1 MIVSFYKFIDLK
13 ILSIKA
19 KIVSDDVAKVPVWY
33 STKPISLPHT
43 SISANSFSVKSL
55 LELDLINWSLITN
68 QEKRHIKKYHE
79 TIFTNINSRLNERE
93 KKEFIKLFIDKL

>member
-1 MIVSFYKFIDLK
+1 MTL
-13 ILSIKA
+13 
-19 KIVSDDVAKVPVWY
+19 VPY
-33 STKPISLPHT
+33 
-43 SISANSFSVKSL
+43 
-55 LELDLINWSLITN
+55 ELDLINWSLITN